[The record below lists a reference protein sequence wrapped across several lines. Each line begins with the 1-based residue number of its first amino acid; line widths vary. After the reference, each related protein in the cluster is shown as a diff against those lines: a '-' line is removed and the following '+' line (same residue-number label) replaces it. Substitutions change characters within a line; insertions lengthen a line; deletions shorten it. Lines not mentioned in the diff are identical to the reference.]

1 MQDARVDQSVIL
13 TVEVVQRHFRPIRIV
28 VPYAIPKSEAASIFR
43 GDLGRSHSATASLVW
58 QSTSSRSIAMTGL
71 PSGTNSSRTVPGRAA
86 VLGVAWPDAVKCS
99 RGSSGRAEIAAMVSS
114 CISGVARR
122 GSEGHKMM
130 WREQKISV
138 AHWSQTGRGTSRAR
152 ILLCG
157 SIVDGKRIKL

>member
-13 TVEVVQRHFRPIRIV
+13 TVEVVQRHFRPTRIV

-86 VLGVAWPDAVKCS
+86 VLGVAC
-99 RGSSGRAEIAAMVSS
+99 
-114 CISGVARR
+114 RR
-122 GSEGHKMM
+122 GWNVADGGEGDK
-130 WREQKISV
+130 E
-138 AHWSQTGRGTSRAR
+138 RA
-152 ILLCG
+152 
-157 SIVDGKRIKL
+157 